1 MDSGLA
7 IWYAKLRNETITA
20 NVCSDR
26 TGKGAVSFGQEGKPM
41 TAPALVMVARGS
53 SDPTVAQVT
62 HQLCAGLRQLRPE
75 IAVHGCFLEQGPP
88 NTGQVLDQIQADG
101 GTEAVLVPLEL
112 THAMDSAPVMS
123 DLLHRMRAGYPD
135 LRITLS
141 RPVGPEIS
149 LLTILDQRLRS
160 SLSQA
165 RCLELDGLVLSASC
179 SGDVRGG
186 ALLARRARQ
195 WSTHHRLPCLTAV
208 ADDSGPSVAQAIM
221 GLRAQGRRHIAVG
234 SFFLSADESY
244 HAQSDLAFRYGA
256 VAVSEPIG
264 SAREVIDV
272 VLARY
277 AFAAMDL
284 LDFGADE
291 LAEEPIRHLSV
302 VGA

>member
-1 MDSGLA
+1 
-7 IWYAKLRNETITA
+7 
-20 NVCSDR
+20 
-26 TGKGAVSFGQEGKPM
+26 M

-53 SDPTVAQVT
+53 SDPLVAQVT
-62 HQLCAGLRQLRPE
+62 HELARGLQDLRPE
-75 IAVHGCFLEQGPP
+75 MDVYGAFLQQNPP
-88 NTGQVLDQIQADG
+88 TAKQVIDQIASSG
-101 GTEAVLVPLEL
+101 NTEVVLVPLQL
-112 THAMDSAPVMS
+112 THAVECDPSMT
-123 DLLHRMRAGYPD
+123 DLLHRSRADYPD
-135 LRITLS
+135 LRFTLS
-141 RPVGPEIS
+141 RPIGPEIS

-160 SLSQA
+160 ALSQA

-179 SGDVRGG
+179 AGDPRGS

-208 ADDSGPSVAQAIM
+208 ADDSGPSVAHAIM

-244 HAQSDLAFRYGA
+244 HTQSDLAYRYGA
-256 VAVSEPIG
+256 VSVSEPIG
-264 SAREVIDV
+264 AAREVLDL

-291 LAEEPIRHLSV
+291 MAEPVRHLSV

>member
-1 MDSGLA
+1 
-7 IWYAKLRNETITA
+7 
-20 NVCSDR
+20 
-26 TGKGAVSFGQEGKPM
+26 M

-53 SDPTVAQVT
+53 SDPMVAQVT
-62 HQLCAGLRQLRPE
+62 HQLVRCLSQMRPE
-75 IAVHGCFLEQGPP
+75 MSVHGAFLQSNPP
-88 NTGQVLDQIQADG
+88 SASQVIDQLAAAG
-101 GTEAVLVPLEL
+101 VNEVVLVPLEL
-112 THAMDSAPVMS
+112 THAIES
-123 DLLHRMRAGYPD
+123 DPAMIELLHRARTNYPD
-135 LRITLS
+135 LRFTLS
-141 RPVGPEIS
+141 RPIGPELS
-149 LLTILDQRLRS
+149 LLTVLDQRLRA

-179 SGDVRGG
+179 TGDVRGS

-234 SFFLSADESY
+234 SFFLTADESF
-244 HAQSDLAFRYGA
+244 HAQSDLAYRFGA
-256 VAVSEPIG
+256 VSVSEPIG
-264 SAREVIDV
+264 ASREVLDL

-284 LDFGADE
+284 LDFGFDE
-291 LAEEPIRHLSV
+291 VAEPERHLSV

>member
-1 MDSGLA
+1 
-7 IWYAKLRNETITA
+7 
-20 NVCSDR
+20 
-26 TGKGAVSFGQEGKPM
+26 M

-62 HQLCAGLRQLRPE
+62 HQLVRGLAQLRPE
-75 IAVHGCFLEQGPP
+75 MSVHGAFLQSSPP
-88 NTGQVLDQIQADG
+88 TANQVIDQLAAAG
-101 GTEAVLVPLEL
+101 VNEVVLVPLQV
-112 THAMDSAPVMS
+112 THAVECDPEMV
-123 DLLHRMRAGYPD
+123 DLLHRSRSSYPD
-135 LRITLS
+135 LRFTLS
-141 RPVGPEIS
+141 RPIGPELS
-149 LLTILDQRLRS
+149 LLTVLDQRLRA

-165 RCLELDGLVLSASC
+165 RCLELDGLVLSAAC
-179 SGDVRGG
+179 TGDVRGS

-234 SFFLSADESY
+234 SFFLTSDEAF
-244 HAQSDLAFRYGA
+244 HTQSDLAYRFGA
-256 VAVSEPIG
+256 VSVSEPIG
-264 SAREVIDV
+264 ASREVLDL

-284 LDFGADE
+284 LDFGMEDV
-291 LAEEPIRHLSV
+291 AEPPRHLTV